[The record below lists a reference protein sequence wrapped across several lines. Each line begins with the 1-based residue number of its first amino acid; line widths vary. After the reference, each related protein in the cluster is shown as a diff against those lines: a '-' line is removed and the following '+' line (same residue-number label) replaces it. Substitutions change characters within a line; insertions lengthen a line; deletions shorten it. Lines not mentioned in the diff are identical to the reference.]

1 MEAIQASFIELTNML
16 LSFLP
21 DSPFQAVIESIG
33 SIPWLGYVNY
43 FIPVSEMVAIGEAW
57 LTAIVVFYAYQG
69 VMRFVNMIE

>member
-1 MEAIQASFIELTNML
+1 MEAIQSSFIELTNML

-69 VMRFVNMIE
+69 IMRFVNMIE